1 MSDLQCPA
9 RVYLARNDLPPG
21 RVRSAVEGE
30 QIAAEYAVPPDHP
43 VDSAWL
49 DDIID
54 RHRGEAV
61 LVVAPVAVITGGCMT
76 PVDGSTPRMCSPSM
90 STPTGGGLV
99 RS

>member
-43 VDSAWL
+43 VGSAWL

-61 LVVAPVAVITGGCMT
+61 LVPALGVHPDRSRSNAPNPLGWVQNRRDSVSSM
-76 PVDGSTPRMCSPSM
+76 PRSAS
-90 STPTGGGLV
+90 
-99 RS
+99 